1 MATLWDECDAVL
13 NRLNNAIPQVL
24 DRDVAPVVIDRI
36 ITMSDPAVYDAY
48 TPSLYERRYSLQ
60 EENSYTHRVGP
71 LQLEIT
77 ANIMSNPS
85 QPGWGP
91 YVPIEISDI
100 ITNGSYYGPRWSLSR
115 IYNMQPFPRPWM
127 EPGLQQ
133 SISDRSAE
141 QALENGLLA
150 MGF

>member
-1 MATLWDECDAVL
+1 MAFIDECNAYFD
-13 NRLNNAIPQVL
+13 RLNNAIPHVL
-24 DRDVAPVVIDRI
+24 QNDVAPVVLDRI
-36 ITMSDPAVYDAY
+36 IAMSDPAVYDAY
-48 TPSLYERRYSLQ
+48 TPTLYERRYSLQ
-60 EENSYTHRVGP
+60 DKDSYEVEVGTNT
-71 LQLEIT
+71 LTIT
-77 ANIMSNPS
+77 ANIMSNPD

-100 ITNGSYYGPRWSLSR
+100 ITNGSYYGPRWANSN

-141 QALENGLLA
+141 EALEGGLVEL
-150 MGF
+150 GL

>member
-1 MATLWDECDAVL
+1 
-13 NRLNNAIPQVL
+13 
-24 DRDVAPVVIDRI
+24 
-36 ITMSDPAVYDAY
+36 MSDPAVYNAY
-48 TPSLYERRYSLQ
+48 TPDLYERRYSLQ
-60 EENSYTHRVGP
+60 EEDSYEIEVDTNT
-71 LQLEIT
+71 LTIT
-77 ANIMSNPS
+77 ANIMSNPD

-141 QALENGLLA
+141 QALENGLLE